1 MSDSDMDID
10 DDDVQVQV
18 QRTIAGDSG
27 LLLAKPSD
35 SQSRNDVKKHLD
47 ENSGKNNTMLGEAKD
62 MLLSRF
68 PAPAPS
74 FPLVNGPEQK
84 RAALPCKFFG
94 QGWCDN
100 GISCRFLHVK
110 ENTNGTSQQQ
120 WVNHMA
126 GASGIQSVE
135 GENGVASLVNP
146 SGDHEIRFMPSLGN
160 MERGSLPKGGAVF
173 TEDRHVFVNSTSSFP
188 LKSSFVQEHGAS
200 LTSYGQTDM
209 GSSGPAWTGSLFSST
224 PMNQY
229 ASKLGNC
236 ENINDINGSGS
247 PPMVEAISVSSV
259 QDTEGDRTSNNKK
272 VYSHDWEPSEPF
284 RASFTIPPY
293 ILPSSDAL
301 YDPFTDIEN
310 PQDRS
315 LTAPLSS
322 KGRYAQKKSSQQK
335 DDESASD
342 NKNSSCSNNQ
352 YQESMATK
360 NLEAHGVVE
369 GVATSVV
376 DQNDE
381 TTPSKEVSAE
391 NRSVLKRSKPA
402 GHGSW
407 RRSDGSSHQK
417 VLKSDERDGEARS
430 DAGTKALRQFR
441 TAVVETIKEMVKP
454 LWREGRLTKEVHN
467 MVVKRASEKIVSA
480 AVQSHQVPTDSAS
493 VDQYLSMS
501 ATKIVKLVEA
511 SFFLDTSGY
520 VEKSL
525 TKHITP
531 FTTNKQKK
539 KKNKMWDETVAG
551 PKPEHGL
558 GRLRNK
564 INAQPIDIKGVG
576 EGSSSK
582 AMPAVAGSP
591 GTPTTPGSARKEN
604 VWRSV
609 FHPGSNI
616 ATRGMGTNLFDKPS
630 HPNAPTVY
638 DWLYSDDTR
647 SQHR

>member
-511 SFFLDTSGY
+511 SFFLDTS
-520 VEKSL
+520 V
-525 TKHITP
+525 
-531 FTTNKQKK
+531 KK
-539 KKNKMWDETVAG
+539 
-551 PKPEHGL
+551 L
-558 GRLRNK
+558 
-564 INAQPIDIKGVG
+564 
-576 EGSSSK
+576 SK
-582 AMPAVAGSP
+582 VL
-591 GTPTTPGSARKEN
+591 
-604 VWRSV
+604 
-609 FHPGSNI
+609 H
-616 ATRGMGTNLFDKPS
+616 
-630 HPNAPTVY
+630 
-638 DWLYSDDTR
+638 
-647 SQHR
+647 